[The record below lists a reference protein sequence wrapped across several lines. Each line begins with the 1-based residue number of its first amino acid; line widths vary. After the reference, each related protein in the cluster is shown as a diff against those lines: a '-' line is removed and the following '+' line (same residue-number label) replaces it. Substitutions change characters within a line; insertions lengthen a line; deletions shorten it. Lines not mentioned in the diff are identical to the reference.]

1 MSAARPPQLVTLRS
15 GDVVRIRQVRPD
27 DARALV
33 RAYANLG
40 EQSRYRRF
48 FTVMPELPDATLT
61 AAVEVDHVD
70 HEALV
75 AVPLLSAEIV
85 GECRFIR
92 LPDQPG
98 TAEVGVTVVDA
109 WQGRGLGSALLARL
123 SECAAEAG
131 IEYFTAEVLAENRT
145 MLALLPGLGQVETES
160 SGPVVTAR
168 VELGEPSRPVHPD
181 LLDLLTAAARGDIV
195 SVPVLLRQ
203 LIRVPEGLAHIV
215 RLPVSAVLKAW
226 GAGPQTPDG
235 PLLTAMPRQAAPTIL
250 SQPGAVNWMMSTAVG

>member
-1 MSAARPPQLVTLRS
+1 MIAASQPQLVTLRS

-27 DARALV
+27 DAPALV

-48 FTVMPELPDATLT
+48 FTVMPELPEATLE

-75 AVPLLSAEIV
+75 AVPLLSTEIV

-92 LPDQPG
+92 PPDQPD

-109 WQGRGLGSALLARL
+109 WQSRGLGSALLARL
-123 SECAAEAG
+123 SERALAAG

-145 MLALLPGLGQVETES
+145 VLGLLSGLGQVETES
-160 SGPVVTAR
+160 HGPVVTTR
-168 VELGEPSRPVHPD
+168 VELAEPRRRPGPD
-181 LLDLLTAAARGDIV
+181 FLDLLAAAARGDII
-195 SVPVLLRQ
+195 SLPLLLRR

-215 RLPVSAVLKAW
+215 RLPVSAMLKTRRP
-226 GAGPQTPDG
+226 GPRTPDG
-235 PLLTAMPRQAAPTIL
+235 PD
-250 SQPGAVNWMMSTAVG
+250 